1 MGQVLF
7 TNVKVLD
14 GSGTA
19 PFAGEVLVEG
29 NRIRRV
35 ARGEAL
41 SAPGAEVIDGGGGTL
56 MPGMVEA
63 HAHPTYT
70 DTASLEALG
79 DIPPEDVGLPGIFVS
94 RMVESTISVEAQK
107 MGAGPR
113 HRRSDAAKTCSAP

>member
-41 SAPGAEVIDGGGGTL
+41 SAPGAEVIAENIRRDLDGRPL
-56 MPGMVEA
+56 LHLVDRA
-63 HAHPTYT
+63 
-70 DTASLEALG
+70 
-79 DIPPEDVGLPGIFVS
+79 
-94 RMVESTISVEAQK
+94 
-107 MGAGPR
+107 AGY
-113 HRRSDAAKTCSAP
+113 